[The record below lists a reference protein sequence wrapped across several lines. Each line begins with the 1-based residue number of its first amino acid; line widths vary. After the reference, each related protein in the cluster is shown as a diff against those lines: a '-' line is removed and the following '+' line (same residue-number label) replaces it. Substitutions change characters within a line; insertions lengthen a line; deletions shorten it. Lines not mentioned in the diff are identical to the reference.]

1 MFLFRGK
8 QHQSSETKPVL
19 GGMFLPADQDRNQLF
34 FCIFLGRQSHKRKM
48 DTLKIDI
55 VEILFYPIYLG
66 F

>member
-34 FCIFLGRQSHKRKM
+34 FL
-48 DTLKIDI
+48 
-55 VEILFYPIYLG
+55 YLPRAAKSQKKDG
-66 F
+66 YSQNRYC